1 MKAMGTT
8 DTMEVIDRGTG
19 VPLVLIPGVQ
29 GRWEYMRPAVD
40 ALSQHFRVITFSLAG
55 ERAAGRPY
63 DGRRGFDDL
72 ADQVDA
78 VLDNRGI
85 DAAIVCGVSFGGL
98 VALRFAAARPARVKA
113 LVLVSTPAP
122 GWHLRPRHDLYAR
135 MPWLFGPVFLAE
147 SPWRMRDE
155 LKAAFPDP
163 AARRRF
169 KREQLRTFIEA
180 PLSVSRMAT
189 RARLIAKLDAAAQ
202 CRCVSSP
209 TLVVT
214 GEPGLD
220 HVIASDAGSAYVRLI
235 PSARAAVLAGT
246 GHLGLVTKPG
256 AFAAAIRTFA
266 DSALGGSATRKAH
279 DAA

>member
-1 MKAMGTT
+1 MAIGR
-8 DTMEVIDRGTG
+8 MEVIDRGTG
-19 VPLVLIPGVQ
+19 APLVLVPGVQ

-40 ALSQHFRVITFSLAG
+40 ALAQYFRVITFSLAG
-55 ERAAGRPY
+55 ERASGRSY
-63 DGRRGFDDL
+63 DSTRGFDDL
-72 ADQVDA
+72 ADQVEA
-78 VLDNRGI
+78 VLDTRGI
-85 DAAIVCGVSFGGL
+85 TAAIICGVSFGGL
-98 VALRFAAARPARVKA
+98 VALRFAATRPARTTA

-122 GWHLRPRHDLYAR
+122 GWHLRPRHEVYAR
-135 MPWLFGPVFLAE
+135 LPWLFGPVFLAE

-169 KREQLRTFIEA
+169 ARGQIRTFLEA

-189 RARLIAKLDAAAQ
+189 RARLIAQLDAAAQ
-202 CRCVSSP
+202 CRCIASP

-220 HVIASDAGSAYVRLI
+220 HVISSDAGSAYVRLI
-235 PSARAAVLAGT
+235 DHARAAMLAGT

-256 AFAAAIRTFA
+256 AFASTIKTFA
-266 DSALGGSATRKAH
+266 DTALGAPATRTAH